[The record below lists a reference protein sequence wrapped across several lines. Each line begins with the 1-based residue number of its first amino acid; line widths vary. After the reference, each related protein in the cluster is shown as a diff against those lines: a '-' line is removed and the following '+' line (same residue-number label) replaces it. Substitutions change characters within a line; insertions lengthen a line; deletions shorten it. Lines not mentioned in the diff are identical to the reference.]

1 MNQINHNPFEQ
12 LDAKLDTIL
21 NELRHQNHVSSD
33 ELLTIEAAAKLLD
46 LSKATL
52 YGYTHRGTIPFK
64 RRNRKLYFSKTDLID
79 WINREKRFDA
89 ISILKRKGGAET
101 I

>member
-1 MNQINHNPFEQ
+1 MNQQNQNPFEQ

-21 NELRHQNHVSSD
+21 IELRHQNHVSSD
-33 ELLTIEAAAKLLD
+33 ELLSIDDAAKLLS

-79 WINREKRFDA
+79 WLNKEKQFDA
-89 ISILKRKGGAET
+89 TTLLKRKGGAE